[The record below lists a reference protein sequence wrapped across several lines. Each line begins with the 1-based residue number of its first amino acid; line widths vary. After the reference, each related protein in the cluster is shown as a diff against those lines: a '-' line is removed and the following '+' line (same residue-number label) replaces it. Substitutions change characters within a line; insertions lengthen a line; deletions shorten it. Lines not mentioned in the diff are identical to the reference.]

1 HKKGIKSPLIE
12 TGFNKKDIRRLAK
25 DNRLSVHDKPS
36 NACLASRISKNIQ
49 ITSPK
54 LRRIENCE
62 SIIKSIFKIRQV
74 RVRDHGDLARIE
86 VEKEELVKLFDI
98 EKLKKIES
106 PFKDQG
112 FIHITI
118 DIEGYKKS
126 GNASSIDGVNYFMV
140 NKINNLSQKKAQND
154 KSSK

>member
-1 HKKGIKSPLIE
+1 MK
-12 TGFNKKDIRRLAK
+12 RRLAK
-25 DNRLSVHDKPS
+25 DNGLSVHDKPS

-49 ITSPK
+49 ITSLK

-62 SIIKSIFKIRQV
+62 LIIKSIFKIRQV

-86 VEKEELVKLFDI
+86 VEKEELEKLFDI

-112 FIHITI
+112 FRYITI

-126 GNASSIDGVNYFMV
+126 GNTVNETIDHFMV
-140 NKINNLSQKKAQND
+140 NKIDNLYKKSQND
-154 KSSK
+154 KFSRYK